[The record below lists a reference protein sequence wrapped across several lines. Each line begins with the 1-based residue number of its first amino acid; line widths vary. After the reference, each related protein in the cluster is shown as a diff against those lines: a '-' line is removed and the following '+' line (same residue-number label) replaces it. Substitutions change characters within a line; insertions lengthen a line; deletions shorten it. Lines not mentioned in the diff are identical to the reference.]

1 MISRNQTNEKYIV
14 KSKKSEEEYSE
25 NVLVIVR
32 QTTYTHE
39 EAAAK
44 LEQHNQDVYKVL
56 REFLRIPES
65 KPASTG
71 SINQN
76 IYKEIRATL
85 GSVPID
91 FQQSLQKK

>member
-1 MISRNQTNEKYIV
+1 MTSREPQNDKHVERFEQ
-14 KSKKSEEEYSE
+14 SEEEYNE

-32 QTTYTHE
+32 QTTYTPE

-44 LEQHNQDVYKVL
+44 LQEHNHDVYKVL

-65 KPASTG
+65 KPASTS

-91 FQQSLQKK
+91 FQHSLQKR

>member
-1 MISRNQTNEKYIV
+1 MISRNQANDKYIER
-14 KSKKSEEEYSE
+14 SEQSEEEHCE

-32 QTTYTHE
+32 QTTYTPE

-44 LEQHNQDVYKVL
+44 LQEHNQDVYKVL

-65 KPASTG
+65 KPSSTG

-91 FQQSLQKK
+91 FQHSLQKK

>member
-1 MISRNQTNEKYIV
+1 MISRNPDNEKYIERYE
-14 KSKKSEEEYSE
+14 KSQEEHNE

-32 QTTYTHE
+32 QTTYTNE

-44 LEQHNQDVYKVL
+44 LEEHNHDVYKVL

-65 KPASTG
+65 KPASTS

-91 FQQSLQKK
+91 FQHSLQKK

>member
-1 MISRNQTNEKYIV
+1 MKSREPQNDKYV
-14 KSKKSEEEYSE
+14 ERSEQSEEEHNE

-39 EAAAK
+39 EANAK
-44 LEQHNQDVYKVL
+44 LQEHNHDVYKVL

-65 KPASTG
+65 KPPTTG
-71 SINQN
+71 TINQN

-91 FQQSLQKK
+91 FQHSLQKR